1 MCKVVIDFCA
11 AEVINWIKYG
21 KYRKKKGDLN
31 MSEDKKVT
39 ERSERSNAEIV
50 ESTTIADVYRAAK
63 QLEGVARKTR
73 LIHSDFFSE
82 QCHNDVYLK
91 PENLQHTGAFKL
103 RGAYNKIS
111 QLTPEERAKGVIT
124 ASAGNHAQGVAYAAQ
139 KLGVKAVI
147 CMPATT
153 PILKV
158 EGTRALG
165 AEVVLYGDGFDDA
178 YAHSLELQKKYGYVY
193 IHPFNDLQ
201 VLLGQ
206 GTTALEIIDALK
218 DVDAILC
225 PIGGGGF
232 ASGVALA
239 TKLVNPNVKVIGVEP
254 ENAACMKAALE
265 ADKVVTLAS
274 ADTVADGCAVKT
286 AGTLTFEF
294 CKKYLDD
301 IITVSEI
308 DIMNALLSLIEKH
321 KLVAEGAGVLSLAAL
336 AKLPF
341 QGKKVVSIISG
352 GNIDISTISAL
363 IDKALIARGRVF
375 CFAVQLPDKP
385 GQLLNVSR
393 ILAEENANVIKLDHD
408 QTKVTD
414 SFKKVVLTVTVET
427 HNEQHI
433 QKIIKALNSN
443 GYEIQKIY

>member
-1 MCKVVIDFCA
+1 MP
-11 AEVINWIKYG
+11 EE
-21 KYRKKKGDLN
+21 KKSSK
-31 MSEDKKVT
+31 
-39 ERSERSNAEIV
+39 RSNAEIV

-73 LIHSDFFSE
+73 LIHSDYFSE
-82 QCHNDVYLK
+82 LCHNDVYLK

-111 QLTPEERAKGVIT
+111 QLTPEERVRGVIT
-124 ASAGNHAQGVAYAAQ
+124 ASAGNHAQGVAYAAR

-165 AEVVLYGDGFDDA
+165 AEVVLHGDGFDDA
-178 YAHSLELQKKYGYVY
+178 YAHSLELQKKHGYVY

-254 ENAACMKAALE
+254 ENAACMKAALA
-265 ADKVVTLAS
+265 ADKVVTLDS

-341 QGKKVVSIISG
+341 HDKKVVSIISG

-375 CFAVQLPDKP
+375 CFAVQLPDKL

-433 QKIIKALNSN
+433 HKIIQALNAN

>member
-1 MCKVVIDFCA
+1 M
-11 AEVINWIKYG
+11 
-21 KYRKKKGDLN
+21 
-31 MSEDKKVT
+31 
-39 ERSERSNAEIV
+39 

-433 QKIIKALNSN
+433 QKIIKALNAN

>member
-1 MCKVVIDFCA
+1 M
-11 AEVINWIKYG
+11 
-21 KYRKKKGDLN
+21 
-31 MSEDKKVT
+31 
-39 ERSERSNAEIV
+39 EIV
-50 ESTTIADVYRAAK
+50 ENTTIADVYRAAK

-433 QKIIKALNSN
+433 QKIIKALDAN

>member
-1 MCKVVIDFCA
+1 MP
-11 AEVINWIKYG
+11 
-21 KYRKKKGDLN
+21 
-31 MSEDKKVT
+31 EDKKVT
-39 ERSERSNAEIV
+39 ERSERSNVEIV

-433 QKIIKALNSN
+433 QKIIKALNAN

>member
-1 MCKVVIDFCA
+1 MP
-11 AEVINWIKYG
+11 EE
-21 KYRKKKGDLN
+21 KKSSK
-31 MSEDKKVT
+31 
-39 ERSERSNAEIV
+39 RSNAEIV
-50 ESTTIADVYRAAK
+50 ESTMIADVYRAAK

-73 LIHSDFFSE
+73 LIHSDYFSE
-82 QCHNDVYLK
+82 LCHNDVYLK

-111 QLTPEERAKGVIT
+111 QLTPEERVRGVIT
-124 ASAGNHAQGVAYAAQ
+124 ASAGNHAQGVAYAAR

-165 AEVVLYGDGFDDA
+165 AEVVLHGDGFDDA
-178 YAHSLELQKKYGYVY
+178 YAHSLELQKKHGYVY

-254 ENAACMKAALE
+254 ENAACMKAALA
-265 ADKVVTLAS
+265 ADKVVTLDS

-336 AKLPF
+336 AKLPSHD
-341 QGKKVVSIISG
+341 KKVVSIISG

-433 QKIIKALNSN
+433 HKIIQALNAN

>member
-1 MCKVVIDFCA
+1 
-11 AEVINWIKYG
+11 
-21 KYRKKKGDLN
+21 

-39 ERSERSNAEIV
+39 ERSERSNVEIV

-73 LIHSDFFSE
+73 LIYSDFFSE

-433 QKIIKALNSN
+433 QKIIKALNAN

>member
-1 MCKVVIDFCA
+1 MP
-11 AEVINWIKYG
+11 EE
-21 KYRKKKGDLN
+21 KKSSK
-31 MSEDKKVT
+31 
-39 ERSERSNAEIV
+39 RSNAEIV

-111 QLTPEERAKGVIT
+111 QLTPEERVRGVIT
-124 ASAGNHAQGVAYAAQ
+124 ASAGNHAQGVAYAAR

-165 AEVVLYGDGFDDA
+165 AEVVLHGDGFDDA
-178 YAHSLELQKKYGYVY
+178 YAHSLELQKKHGYVY

-254 ENAACMKAALE
+254 ENAACMKAALA
-265 ADKVVTLAS
+265 ADKVVTLDS

-341 QGKKVVSIISG
+341 HDKKVVSIISG

-433 QKIIKALNSN
+433 HKIIQALNAN

>member
-1 MCKVVIDFCA
+1 MP
-11 AEVINWIKYG
+11 
-21 KYRKKKGDLN
+21 
-31 MSEDKKVT
+31 EDKKVT
-39 ERSERSNAEIV
+39 ERSERSNVEIV

-111 QLTPEERAKGVIT
+111 QLTPEERVRGVIT
-124 ASAGNHAQGVAYAAQ
+124 ASAGNHAQGVAYAAR

-165 AEVVLYGDGFDDA
+165 AEVVLHGDGFDDA
-178 YAHSLELQKKYGYVY
+178 YAHSLELQKKHGYVY

-254 ENAACMKAALE
+254 ENAACMKAALA
-265 ADKVVTLAS
+265 ADKVVTLDS

-341 QGKKVVSIISG
+341 HDKKVVSIISG

-433 QKIIKALNSN
+433 HKIIQALNAN

>member
-1 MCKVVIDFCA
+1 MP
-11 AEVINWIKYG
+11 
-21 KYRKKKGDLN
+21 
-31 MSEDKKVT
+31 EDKKVT

-50 ESTTIADVYRAAK
+50 ERTTIADVYRAAK

-165 AEVVLYGDGFDDA
+165 AEVVLHGDGFDDA

-218 DVDAILC
+218 DIDAILC

-433 QKIIKALNSN
+433 QKIIKALNAN

>member
-1 MCKVVIDFCA
+1 MP
-11 AEVINWIKYG
+11 
-21 KYRKKKGDLN
+21 
-31 MSEDKKVT
+31 EDKKDRLAHD
-39 ERSERSNAEIV
+39 EAAENEAIV
-50 ESTTIADVYRAAK
+50 ARTTIADVYRASK

-73 LIHSDFFSE
+73 LIHSDYFSE
-82 QCHNDVYLK
+82 LSGNDVYLK

-111 QLTPEERAKGVIT
+111 QLTEEEKEKGVIT
-124 ASAGNHAQGVAYAAQ
+124 ASAGNHAQGVAYAAK

-153 PILKV
+153 PLLKV
-158 EGTRALG
+158 EATKALG
-165 AEVVLYGDGFDDA
+165 AEVVLHGDGFDDA
-178 YAHSLELQKKYGYVY
+178 YAYSLELQKQHGYVY

-433 QKIIKALNSN
+433 QKIIKALNAN